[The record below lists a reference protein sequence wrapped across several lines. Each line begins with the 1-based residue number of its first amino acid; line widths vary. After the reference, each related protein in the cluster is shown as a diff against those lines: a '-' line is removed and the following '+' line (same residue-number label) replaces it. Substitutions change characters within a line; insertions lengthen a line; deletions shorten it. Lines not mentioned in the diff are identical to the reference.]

1 MEKDDKNLWRKS
13 LAVEESTLGQIV
25 QQLNDSGLQIALIVS
40 RDEVLIGT
48 ITDGDIRR
56 GLLRGLDMNST
67 VDSVVNRDAMVA
79 PHQMS
84 RDSVK
89 ELMLVNKINALPII
103 NDSRQVV
110 GLYKINELLEQDQRH
125 KLMVIMAGGQGTRL
139 RPHTESCPK
148 PMLPVGG
155 KPMLEHIIE
164 KAKAQ
169 GFKHFIISLRYLGFM
184 IQDYFGDG
192 SRWQVEIEYLSED
205 GPLGTAGAVGLM
217 MDRPTE
223 PFLVINGDVIS
234 DIAYGDL
241 LDFHINQQAIA
252 TMAVRPHEWQHPFG
266 VVESNGV
273 EYLGFAEK
281 PVSRSQI
288 NAGIYALHPDSLE
301 FLIKGAHCDMPELFE
316 RLKAAGKRIVIY
328 PMHEPWLDVGR
339 PDDLI
344 KAEMSVLDAI
354 SQ

>member
-1 MEKDDKNLWRKS
+1 MEKDNLNLWRQA
-13 LAVEESTLGQIV
+13 LAFEDSTLGDIIK
-25 QQLNDSGLQIALIVS
+25 QLNDSGLQIALVVS

-56 GLLRGLDMNST
+56 GLLRGLDMNSG
-67 VDSVVNRDAMVA
+67 VDSIVNRDAMVA
-79 PHQMS
+79 PNQMS

-89 ELMLVNKINALPII
+89 ELMRVNKINALPIL

-110 GLYKINELLEQDQRH
+110 GLYMLNELLEPEQRQ
-125 KLMVIMAGGQGTRL
+125 KLMIIMAGGQGTRL
-139 RPHTESCPK
+139 RPHTENCPK

-164 KAKAQ
+164 RAKAQ
-169 GFKHFIISLRYLGFM
+169 GFRHFILSIHYLGHM

-192 SRWQVEIEYLSED
+192 SRWQVEIEYLIED
-205 GPLGTAGAVGLM
+205 CPLGTAGAIGLIT
-217 MDRPTE
+217 DRPTE
-223 PFLVINGDVIS
+223 PFLVTNGDVIS
-234 DIAYGDL
+234 DIPYGDL

-273 EYLGFAEK
+273 EYVGFAEK

-288 NAGIYALHPDSLE
+288 NAGVYVLHPDSLDV
-301 FLIKGAHCDMPELFE
+301 LKKDVHCDMPALFE
-316 RLKAAGKRIVIY
+316 RLKAAGKRTVIY

-339 PDDLI
+339 PDDL
-344 KAEMSVLDAI
+344 KEAEMSVLGD
-354 SQ
+354 SF